1 VNVPGSYPVHYTVSD
16 CVNSVTVDR
25 TVTVNK
31 AVLTVTAN
39 NASRP
44 YGVANP
50 AFTASYSGF
59 QNGETLATSGVTGS
73 PSLTTVATPT
83 SAVGNYTI
91 TAALGTLAA
100 ANYTFVFVDGT
111 LTVDPAA
118 LDITAD
124 DDSKNYGQTK
134 TYGPDRHFT
143 PMVYRTVRPLGRC

>member
-1 VNVPGSYPVHYTVSD
+1 LDACAGDLTVAIVIDASAVNVNVPGSYPVHYTVSD

-83 SAVGNYTI
+83 SAVGNYDHGSAGRWLRPI
-91 TAALGTLAA
+91 TRSCLRT
-100 ANYTFVFVDGT
+100 
-111 LTVDPAA
+111 TVDDRPGHVGH
-118 LDITAD
+118 
-124 DDSKNYGQTK
+124 YG
-134 TYGPDRHFT
+134 
-143 PMVYRTVRPLGRC
+143 